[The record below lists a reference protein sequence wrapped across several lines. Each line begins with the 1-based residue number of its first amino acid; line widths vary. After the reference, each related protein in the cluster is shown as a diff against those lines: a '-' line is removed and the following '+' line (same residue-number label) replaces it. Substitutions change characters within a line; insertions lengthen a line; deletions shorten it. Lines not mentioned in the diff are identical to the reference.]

1 MLSLCISCVIDVFLV
16 LSAAAADDDDTAT
29 VEEDIGKSRDAS
41 RTDDE
46 AVERYRSC
54 SRYQRS
60 ADARSWCCILQFANV
75 ILNPNM
81 MTFMHVSAYIGC
93 GLA

>member
-29 VEEDIGKSRDAS
+29 VEEDIGKSREAS

-46 AVERYRSC
+46 AVERYGSC
-54 SRYQRS
+54 SRYQHSAVPRS
-60 ADARSWCCILQFANV
+60 
-75 ILNPNM
+75 
-81 MTFMHVSAYIGC
+81 
-93 GLA
+93 